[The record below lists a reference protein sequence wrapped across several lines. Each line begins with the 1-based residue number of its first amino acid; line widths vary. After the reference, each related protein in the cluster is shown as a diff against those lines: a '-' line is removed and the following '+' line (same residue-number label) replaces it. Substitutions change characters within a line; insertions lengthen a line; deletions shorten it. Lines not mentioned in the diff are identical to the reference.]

1 MASAQIPEAQTPVEQ
16 LPGLDV
22 SALES
27 WLTRERADLLG
38 SEPLR
43 ARLIAGGLSNLSY
56 AITGGS
62 RPWVLRRPPLGHVLS
77 TAHDMKREYRVL
89 SALHGSTVPVPETE
103 LFHDDSHAADGG
115 AGVGAPFYLMEFVP
129 GRALA
134 RPADN
139 AGYSREA
146 LHRLSLD
153 LGRTIAGLHD
163 LDWKAAGLSDFG
175 RPEGFLARQAAR
187 WVRQFEQSR
196 SRELPELDEL
206 AAALEKSLPQ
216 TEMISLLHGDF
227 RLDNTLVAPGED
239 GAPRIV
245 AVLDWEM
252 STIGDS
258 LTDLGLFGLYWDLHS
273 LEGADDSALA
283 SAIDPAA
290 GYASFDEI
298 VEHYTRARSLDAI
311 PELSWYLAFASFK
324 LAIILEGIHYRYSHG
339 DTVGDGFETVGRLV
353 APLARRGLSYLEAP

>member
-1 MASAQIPEAQTPVEQ
+1 MASAQIPDAQ

-22 SALES
+22 AALER
-27 WLTRERADLLG
+27 WLARERADLLG
-38 SEPLR
+38 NEPLR
-43 ARLIAGGLSNLSY
+43 ARLITGGLSNLSY

-89 SALHGSTVPVPETE
+89 SALGDTAVPVPETE
-103 LFHDDSHAADGG
+103 LFHDDTHADAGGG
-115 AGVGAPFYLMEFVP
+115 AGVNAPFYLMEFVP
-129 GRALA
+129 GRTLA
-134 RPADN
+134 QPGDN
-139 AGYSREA
+139 AGYSGET

-153 LGRTIAGLHD
+153 LGGTIARLHG
-163 LDWKAAGLSDFG
+163 LDWEAVGLSDFG

-196 SRELPELDEL
+196 SRPLTELDQL
-206 AAALEKSLPQ
+206 AVRVEKSLPQ
-216 TEMISLLHGDF
+216 TELVSLLHGDF
-227 RLDNTLVAPGED
+227 RLDNTLVAPGGD

-273 LEGADDSALA
+273 LDGAGDSALA
-283 SAIDPAA
+283 SAIDPTA

-298 VEHYTRARSLDAI
+298 VEHYSEVRGLDGI

-324 LAIILEGIHYRYSHG
+324 LAVILEGIHYRYSHG
-339 DTVGDGFETVGRLV
+339 DTVGGGFETVGRLV